1 MITPEIL
8 DQHNVTPEE
17 YERIKQLMGR
27 EPNLTELGIFSV
39 MWSEH
44 CSYKSSKVHLRRL
57 PTEGECLVQGPGE
70 NAGIVDIGGGWC
82 AAFKIESHNHPSF
95 IEPYQGAATGV
106 GGILRDIFTMGA
118 RPVAAMNSLRFG
130 PIRDEDINGE
140 VSRGIVLR
148 NRRIMTGVVKGIGDY
163 GNCLTGDEGIVIK
176 ENGKTRWLTIGEF
189 CDRFASGLPEA
200 SLEIDGFGIQALSF
214 DETARKPV
222 WSLVRR
228 VFKRQAE
235 RTLNIKTRKG
245 RALRVSPDHP
255 MLACFEKG
263 WQTVLAK
270 DLVPGSKIP
279 ILTSLPGKSDSVS
292 TLDLIELLCK
302 ERPDIWV
309 SYALPVDLMPAAM
322 VEMRGLVSRADCRY
336 GYRETG
342 RYPLPVYL
350 ALEER
355 FGLDRR
361 KARLLLRSGK
371 ANYVPAVI
379 DIDGDFARLLGYYL
393 AERCTSTNGATDKI
407 IWVFGKNEHDDEY
420 VADLCRILDRYDLR
434 YSVRDGGTSRAV
446 WLSSWFL
453 GALFRKVL
461 KIGSNAYEKAIPAAL
476 ENQPPAVMDELLKGL
491 FRGDGSLIFY
501 SPEKGSRARMCW
513 ATISRRLFEQVLLQL
528 QARGIVPAIY
538 TKPERKTLIRDRI
551 FTCRPA
557 YYLEFHDYVSM
568 RRIGDLFSTS
578 LSKKLKLEMDATSGT
593 QYSFPRHTQRDGY
606 AELQVTEIHEL
617 NSPATVYDLE
627 VEDTHNFVTSG
638 GIITHNCFGI
648 PTVGG
653 EVSFAECYSL
663 NPLVNAFALGLV
675 RREHIFYGKA
685 EGIGNAVIYVGAKTG
700 RDGIHGATM
709 ASAEFDEAA
718 MEKRP
723 TVQVGDP
730 FSEKLLL
737 EACLEAM
744 RAGAIVGIQ
753 DMGAA
758 GLTSSSCEMGA
769 RAGTGLEIDL
779 DLVPQREAGMTAYEM
794 MLSESQERMLI
805 VAKRGHDRQ
814 LMEIFHRWDL
824 DAVVIG
830 QVIAEQRLR
839 VLHKGEVVADIPNKA
854 LTDEAPRYNRP
865 QRPFAVST
873 EDVTP
878 KIEAVVSNL
887 KSQAGGE
894 SQVFTEIL
902 RRLVASPNLASKRW
916 VYRQYDHM
924 VRTNTVVLP
933 GSDAAALRVKETRR
947 SLAMSLDC
955 NGRYCHLNPREGA
968 KLAVAEAARN
978 VVCSGAR
985 PLAITNCLNFA
996 SPERQEVMWAF
1007 SETIDGLAEA
1017 CRALGTPVTGGNVSF
1032 YNETEGEGVYP
1043 TPVIGMLGLIEDA
1056 RHTTTQWF
1064 KEAGDV
1070 ILLLGVTRN
1079 DLGASELLSAVAG
1092 EASGA
1097 VPSLDLEAEKA
1108 VQKVCLEAIQ
1118 AGLVRSA
1125 HDCSDGGLAVAL
1137 AESCF
1142 SSYRR
1147 DAIGARIDLSE
1158 HAKLSGLRLS
1168 TALLFG
1174 ESPSRIIISLK
1185 PERVSEVK
1193 DIARRAG
1200 VACSV
1205 IGEAGGEELIV
1216 ACDGEQLIEASVV
1229 SLEEAWRNALP
1240 SHLDRLA

>member
-70 NAGIVDIGGGWC
+70 NAGIVDIGDGWC

-130 PIRDEDINGE
+130 PITDEEIDD
-140 VSRGIVLR
+140 SREQTSSRSVAR
-148 NRRIMTGVVKGIGDY
+148 NRRIMAGVVKGLGDY
-163 GNCLTGDEGIVIK
+163 GN
-176 ENGKTRWLTIGEF
+176 
-189 CDRFASGLPEA
+189 A
-200 SLEIDGFGIQALSF
+200 FG
-214 DETARKPV
+214 
-222 WSLVRR
+222 
-228 VFKRQAE
+228 
-235 RTLNIKTRKG
+235 
-245 RALRVSPDHP
+245 
-255 MLACFEKG
+255 
-263 WQTVLAK
+263 
-270 DLVPGSKIP
+270 
-279 ILTSLPGKSDSVS
+279 
-292 TLDLIELLCK
+292 
-302 ERPDIWV
+302 
-309 SYALPVDLMPAAM
+309 
-322 VEMRGLVSRADCRY
+322 
-336 GYRETG
+336 
-342 RYPLPVYL
+342 
-350 ALEER
+350 
-355 FGLDRR
+355 
-361 KARLLLRSGK
+361 
-371 ANYVPAVI
+371 
-379 DIDGDFARLLGYYL
+379 
-393 AERCTSTNGATDKI
+393 
-407 IWVFGKNEHDDEY
+407 
-420 VADLCRILDRYDLR
+420 VA
-434 YSVRDGGTSRAV
+434 
-446 WLSSWFL
+446 
-453 GALFRKVL
+453 
-461 KIGSNAYEKAIPAAL
+461 
-476 ENQPPAVMDELLKGL
+476 
-491 FRGDGSLIFY
+491 
-501 SPEKGSRARMCW
+501 
-513 ATISRRLFEQVLLQL
+513 
-528 QARGIVPAIY
+528 
-538 TKPERKTLIRDRI
+538 
-551 FTCRPA
+551 
-557 YYLEFHDYVSM
+557 
-568 RRIGDLFSTS
+568 
-578 LSKKLKLEMDATSGT
+578 
-593 QYSFPRHTQRDGY
+593 
-606 AELQVTEIHEL
+606 
-617 NSPATVYDLE
+617 
-627 VEDTHNFVTSG
+627 
-638 GIITHNCFGI
+638 
-648 PTVGG
+648 TVGG
-653 EVSFAECYSL
+653 EVAFADCYSL

-769 RAGTGLEIDL
+769 RAGTGLEINL
-779 DLVPQREAGMTAYEM
+779 DLVPQRETGMTAYEM

-814 LMEIFHRWDL
+814 LIEIFHRWDL

-839 VLHKGEVVADIPNKA
+839 ALHKGEVVADIPNKA

-865 QRPFAVST
+865 QRPFAIIN
-873 EDVTP
+873 EDVAP
-878 KIEAVVSNL
+878 KIEAAISKI
-887 KSQAGGE
+887 KSQIPNPESQIGDE
-894 SQVFTEIL
+894 SQVLTEIL

-924 VRTNTVVLP
+924 VRTNTVVTP
-933 GSDAAALRVKETRR
+933 GSDAAVLRVKETRR

-955 NGRYCHLNPREGA
+955 NARYCRLNPREGA

-978 VVCSGAR
+978 VVCGGAR

-996 SPERQEVMWAF
+996 SPERPEVMWAF
-1007 SETIDGLAEA
+1007 SETIDGIAEA

-1043 TPVIGMLGLIEDA
+1043 TPVIGMLGLIEEA

-1079 DLGASELLSAVAG
+1079 DLGASELLSVVAG

-1097 VPSLDLEAEKA
+1097 VPRLDLEAEKA
-1108 VQKVCLEAIQ
+1108 VQKVCLDAIQ

-1158 HAKLSGLRLS
+1158 HAKLSGVDDLL
-1168 TALLFG
+1168 TLLFS
-1174 ESPSRIIISLK
+1174 ESPSRIILSVK
-1185 PERVSEVK
+1185 PEDAAAVRA
-1193 DIARRAG
+1193 IADQSGA
-1200 VACSV
+1200 ACST
-1205 IGEAGGEELIV
+1205 IGETGGQRLSFTRFGQTLFETDVIM
-1216 ACDGEQLIEASVV
+1216 
-1229 SLEEAWRNALP
+1229 LEDAWRNSLP
-1240 SHLDRLA
+1240 SHLDRPA